1 MPAADCRGRHP
12 ASACHRRHTGRV
24 LSLRISVPEGLTDDV
39 VALLTGA
46 TSVTGL
52 SVLRG
57 ASVIPP
63 GDVVTADVARE
74 GANPV
79 LDALRDLGVHREG
92 TVRIDP
98 VDTWL
103 SHPAFEAERE
113 APGAS
118 ADAVVWTQVGN
129 RAYADSELNW
139 TYLSFMV
146 LATLIAGVA
155 IIVDSSILVIG
166 AMVLG
171 PEFGP
176 IAAIG
181 VALVRRRTHLLAIAT
196 RTLVL
201 GFAAG
206 ILATFLAGLLGRAL
220 GWVTYADVVGPRPR
234 DLVHLPPE
242 PVDPRRGRDRGGR
255 RGAVADVVAHR
266 RPLRACSSPSRRCRL
281 RATSPSP
288 WRSGRG
294 TRCGAAG
301 CSWSSTW
308 WPWRPAGW
316 ATLALQQRVWSR
328 VPARRRT
335 RFGGRS
341 MIGRPPD

>member
-1 MPAADCRGRHP
+1 
-12 ASACHRRHTGRV
+12 V

-39 VALLTGA
+39 VALLTG
-46 TSVTGL
+46 TDSVTGL

-63 GDVVTADVARE
+63 GDVVTADIARE

-103 SHPAFEAERE
+103 SHAAFEAERE

-118 ADAVVWTQVGN
+118 ADAVVWTQVGH

-155 IIVDSSILVIG
+155 IILDSSILVIG

-181 VALVRRRTHLLAIAT
+181 VALVRRRANLLAIAT

-206 ILATFLAGLLGRAL
+206 ILATFVAGLMGRAL
-220 GWVTYADVVGPRPR
+220 GWVTYEDIAGPRPGTAFIYS
-234 DLVHLPPE
+234 P
-242 PVDPRRGRDRGGR
+242 DRWTL
-255 RGAVADVVAHR
+255 VVAVI
-266 RPLRACSSPSRRCRL
+266 A
-281 RATSPSP
+281 A
-288 WRSGRG
+288 
-294 TRCGAAG
+294 AAG
-301 CSWSSTW
+301 VLSLTSARTGGLSGVFISVTTVPAAGNIGLGLAFGAWSEVWGSTLQLTLNLVAMAV
-308 WPWRPAGW
+308 AGW
-316 ATLALQQRVWSR
+316 ATLALQQQVWAR

-341 MIGRPPD
+341 VMGRPPD